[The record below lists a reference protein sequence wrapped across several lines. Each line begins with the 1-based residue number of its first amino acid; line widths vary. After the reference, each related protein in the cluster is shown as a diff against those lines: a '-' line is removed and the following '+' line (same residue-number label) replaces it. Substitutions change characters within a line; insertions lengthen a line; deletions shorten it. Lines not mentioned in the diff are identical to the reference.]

1 MFISMKT
8 TDLRAARIGSSGVCF
23 FVCLVY
29 VFFVCFLYVWCMHSP
44 RRKTVYLPILF
55 FRNLVLEIILS
66 PLQGMPMY
74 YPSGVVYNL
83 GLLTH
88 FAPYGI
94 FVLKTK
100 TRKIVK
106 VYKFSSLILRVKM
119 SWYLQYILFTKR
131 TEAFWPRVVICL
143 IGILGHFEL

>member
-1 MFISMKT
+1 M
-8 TDLRAARIGSSGVCF
+8 AV
-23 FVCLVY
+23 LVY
-29 VFFVCFLYVWCMHSP
+29 VFLYVWCMFFLYVFC
-44 RRKTVYLPILF
+44 TFGACILHDEKPFTSRYFF

>member
-1 MFISMKT
+1 MKT
-8 TDLRAARIGSSGVCF
+8 TDLRAARIGSSGAV
-23 FVCLVY
+23 
-29 VFFVCFLYVWCMHSP
+29 FLYALL
-44 RRKTVYLPILF
+44 RRLVHAFSTTKNRLPPDTFF

-119 SWYLQYILFTKR
+119 S
-131 TEAFWPRVVICL
+131 
-143 IGILGHFEL
+143 